1 MKNTFFVILLLIAL
15 AITTSSQAQ
24 VGIGIMTADPSAQLD
39 VTSTKKGFLAPRM
52 TMVQRDSIAI
62 GDTPATGLLIYQTD
76 NTPGFYYYN
85 GSAWVA
91 GLGSQGPA
99 GAAGATGTAGFSSGD
114 VYYFN
119 NDVDAIPGSYQDLN
133 RTISI
138 GTQTSINKTLP
149 DYTPSLIQSFITP
162 AGNPNTTNLIGGN
175 WHFELFASTTSTNP
189 TTSLYV
195 QIYIYHL
202 NGTSTL
208 ISPAVPIPVVLINHV
223 GPFLYLISVPIAAQ
237 SILATDRI
245 AVEIWGMNQ
254 VGNKTITLYFNGST
268 IGQVTTTLA
277 ENQKGEKGDNGT
289 NGVDGAA
296 GPAGP
301 LVTATMAE
309 ASLSGASGTY
319 RLNPSAN
326 NIYINAGSWI
336 SIGTNNSSGYFYV
349 TNKDNDNTITIVDTG
364 FGVAWPVNATVALVG
379 RIGAAGVAGQQG
391 PAGNDGSNATI
402 SMGAIGTA
410 TPNGATI
417 TAGVLSLAPADATNG
432 GIVTAAAQIF
442 AGNKTFADSAVA
454 KGFRATDSITTKGFR
469 ATGNTILSGTVG
481 VGTATPLASALL
493 EVKSTT
499 QGFLPPRMTEA
510 ERDLIPVTLASA
522 GLTIWCTN
530 CGVRGQLEVYD
541 GESWTNMMGVADL
554 PRVNIGT
561 QVWPK
566 RNLNVSTYRDG
577 TPIPKVE
584 NAATWASL
592 TTGAYCY
599 YNNDSAAYAALYGK
613 LYNWYAVKDSTHGGL
628 APAGYHIPTDAE
640 WTTLKDSLGAN
651 AGTQM
656 KSTTGWNSGGN
667 GTNSSGFAGRP
678 GGSRSNDG
686 SFNYIGN
693 DGGWWCSTETSNT
706 NAWYRILFYFDSN
719 VFRISYSKTAG
730 FSVRCLRD

>member
-1 MKNTFFVILLLIAL
+1 MAIKKQTVEEQHMKNTILTTLLLIAL
-15 AITTSSQAQ
+15 VITSNSQAQ

-39 VTSTKKGFLAPRM
+39 VTSTTKGFLPPRM
-52 TMVQRDSIAI
+52 TTTER
-62 GDTPATGLLIYQTD
+62 
-76 NTPGFYYYN
+76 
-85 GSAWVA
+85 
-91 GLGSQGPA
+91 
-99 GAAGATGTAGFSSGD
+99 
-114 VYYFN
+114 
-119 NDVDAIPGSYQDLN
+119 DAIS
-133 RTISI
+133 S
-138 GTQTSINKTLP
+138 
-149 DYTPSLIQSFITP
+149 P
-162 AGNPNTTNLIGGN
+162 ASGLVIFNTTTNSL
-175 WHFELFASTTSTNP
+175 EYKSSTDWVMLTTVTP
-189 TTSLYV
+189 T
-195 QIYIYHL
+195 
-202 NGTSTL
+202 
-208 ISPAVPIPVVLINHV
+208 
-223 GPFLYLISVPIAAQ
+223 
-237 SILATDRI
+237 
-245 AVEIWGMNQ
+245 
-254 VGNKTITLYFNGST
+254 
-268 IGQVTTTLA
+268 
-277 ENQKGEKGDNGT
+277 
-289 NGVDGAA
+289 
-296 GPAGP
+296 
-301 LVTATMAE
+301 
-309 ASLSGASGTY
+309 
-319 RLNPSAN
+319 
-326 NIYINAGSWI
+326 
-336 SIGTNNSSGYFYV
+336 
-349 TNKDNDNTITIVDTG
+349 
-364 FGVAWPVNATVALVG
+364 
-379 RIGAAGVAGQQG
+379 
-391 PAGNDGSNATI
+391 